1 MGDDCLKTKAG
12 AEDTTLNNTVSEDIK
27 FTNLTWLTTN
37 NADKNPNV
45 R

>member
-27 FTNLTWLTTN
+27 FTNLTTN